1 MKYCIIVPDGA
12 ADYVVPRLEKRTP
25 LQAARTPNMD
35 RAASEGMLGQA
46 CHVPKRMTAG
56 SSVAMMSVVG
66 YNPAIEFTGR
76 APLEAADMGLE
87 LARGQWAVRCNLITR
102 NIDSI
107 ADFTA
112 GHISTAES
120 ALLIAALN
128 ETFADEPVSFHV
140 GTGYR
145 HIMLYDGPEAL
156 TIDTTPPHDIVGE
169 PVKRYL
175 PKGPAGQVLQDLM
188 DRATPVLERH
198 DVNSVRVDLGSNPA
212 NAIWLWGQGVKPT
225 LEPFAERFGIR
236 GAAISAV
243 NLVRGIAKLIQWDT
257 ILVPGATAYTDT
269 DYAAKGRYAA
279 DALAEYDLVLVHI
292 EAPDEASHEMDV
304 MAKIRAIES
313 IDAEIVGP
321 VMALADTTDMDLR
334 VLIEPDHITSI
345 ADGRHKRDPVPFA
358 MWGAGIGARSGRPYN
373 ELTAS
378 RTEISFPDGHQ
389 LMANFLGHPGA

>member
-12 ADYVVPRLEKRTP
+12 ADYAVPRLEKRTP
-25 LQAARTPNMD
+25 LQVARTPNMD
-35 RAASEGMLGQA
+35 RAASEGMLGLA

-56 SSVAMMSVVG
+56 SAVAMMSVTG
-66 YNPAIEFTGR
+66 YDPAIEFTGR

-87 LARGQWAVRCNLITR
+87 LARGQWAVRCNFTTR
-102 NIDSI
+102 ADDSI

-112 GHISTAES
+112 GHISTAEA
-120 ALLIAALN
+120 ALLITALN
-128 ETFADEPVSFHV
+128 EAFADDPISFHV
-140 GTGYR
+140 GTSYR
-145 HIMLYDGPEAL
+145 HVMLYDGVEPL
-156 TIDTTPPHDIVGE
+156 TTETTPPHDIVGD
-169 PVKRYL
+169 PLGRYL
-175 PKGPAGQVLQDLM
+175 PKGPAGLVLQDIM
-188 DRATPVLERH
+188 DRAAPVLRRH
-198 DVNSVRVDLGSNPA
+198 DVNKVRVDLGSNPA
-212 NAIWLWGQGVKPT
+212 NSIWLWGQGIRPS
-225 LEPFAERFGIR
+225 LEPFAERFHLR

-243 NLVRGIAKLIQWDT
+243 NLVRGIAKLIEWDT
-257 ILVPGATAYTDT
+257 IIVPGATAYTDT

-321 VMALADTTDMDLR
+321 IMALADSTDMDLR
-334 VLIEPDHITSI
+334 VLIEPDHITSV

-358 MWGAGIGARSGRPYN
+358 MWGSGIGAHSGHAYN

-378 RTEISFPDGHQ
+378 RTDISFPDGHH